1 MSINNGKGCISAK
14 CSEVQ
19 DKEHLSFTEE
29 QHELGLESRKDKG
42 FKEREYSS
50 GGELGATCNSFKVDQ
65 LFFIRPCLVA
75 GTQPLLTSSRG
86 FFANPPLTASALLAL
101 HHWPEL
107 FP

>member
-42 FKEREYSS
+42 FKEREYS
-50 GGELGATCNSFKVDQ
+50 
-65 LFFIRPCLVA
+65 
-75 GTQPLLTSSRG
+75 
-86 FFANPPLTASALLAL
+86 
-101 HHWPEL
+101 
-107 FP
+107 